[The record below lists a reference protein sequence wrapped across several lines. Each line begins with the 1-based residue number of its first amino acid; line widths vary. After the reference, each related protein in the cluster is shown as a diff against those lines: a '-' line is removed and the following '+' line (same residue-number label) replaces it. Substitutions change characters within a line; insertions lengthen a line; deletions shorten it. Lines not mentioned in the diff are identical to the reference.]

1 VEYKDG
7 QFEVSSEFVN
17 DNEGNGKKYKQT
29 MDYNNLLLFLTTK
42 QLKPLSTKMAEQQKE
57 ADEKRPQ
64 AGLPTKKRTTFSI
77 KNLLHAGKNIYTTWE
92 TKWKEYSKQRE
103 EDLMDWAVG
112 DLRIY
117 DLAGGIMNF
126 FDWTGGAEGAA
137 RANIEYRGNRM
148 NRSYDKVKRW
158 QELLQKDG
166 DRGWILK
173 KKNYLP
179 SVIGKDKSIL
189 DFIMD
194 NERAF
199 NPNDRFFLA
208 AILLTQIK
216 KGKSPYRN
224 MPEYQ
229 WNGQWIKLLLGEEHQ
244 QNFLRQRDL
253 KRKEAENEG

>member
-17 DNEGNGKKYKQT
+17 DNEGNGKTYKQT

-42 QLKPLSTKMAEQQKE
+42 QLKPLSDKMATQQKE
-57 ADEKRPQ
+57 ADKKKPH
-64 AGLPTKKRTTFSI
+64 AGIPRKKRTTFSI

-92 TKWKEYSKQRE
+92 TKWKDYSKQRE
-103 EDLMDWAVG
+103 EDLMDRAVG
-112 DLRIY
+112 DLKIY

-166 DRGWILK
+166 DRGKVLK
-173 KKNYLP
+173 QKNYIP
-179 SVIGKDKSIL
+179 SVIGKDNTIL
-189 DFIMD
+189 DFIK
-194 NERAF
+194 NTKRPF
-199 NPNDRFFLA
+199 NSEDRFFLA
-208 AILLTQIK
+208 AVLLTQAD
-216 KGKSPYRN
+216 KGKSPYRD

-229 WNGQWIKLLLGEEHQ
+229 WSGHWIKLLLGEEHQ
-244 QNFLRQRDL
+244 QNFLRQWEL
-253 KRKEAENEG
+253 KRKEAELEG